1 MINQVFASFPDIA
14 FHVFKM
20 YSGFGDL
27 IVSKGSSTVK
37 ISSQEGVHQGDPLGP
52 VLFSIAI
59 HPLLLKL
66 QSNQA
71 GIMVLAYLDDIFL
84 LGPPNEAMVAF
95 ENLRSDFSSIGLE
108 ISSSKCEVFSSS
120 SGIKLLG
127 DQISSIPTTSTGT
140 TILGVP
146 IGCPSFI
153 QSHCSSFADSGNLL
167 CDQLVEL
174 EDPQSAMLLLRH
186 CHVPRMTH
194 LARSVA
200 PKYLIE
206 AASLHDH
213 LTRESFSK
221 ILNCGP
227 IPNDRWFQATLPIK
241 NGGFGMTSI
250 TEICQIAFIS
260 SWANAL
266 STLPIRFPAME
277 NQINEII
284 FGDGA
289 DGSIRSELLRA
300 IPPGKIFTD
309 LLEDTKRLQQKLT
322 RQHMSFATAHMVE
335 NTASPRDAARLRS
348 LGGKGAGS
356 WLNTIPESAKFALS
370 PYEFRLACL
379 LRLGLSLPAVRW
391 IEQCDCGT
399 ALDEMGYHLLTC
411 KKGGGPVWSHD
422 SIVSEWDDCL
432 RQLQI
437 HHKKE
442 PRDRYND
449 SNNRPDIAVFDVGSG
464 ANVEL
469 DVALSHPWA
478 SDIVSQAAEKD
489 GAAAARREDRKT
501 KKYSELKLAGMSS
514 MRFVPLV
521 MEHFGRW
528 GEEATKYLQELSRRS
543 CDDAGN
549 NNCNEFMCFWRKRFS
564 ITLQRCNAKTI
575 AKKISI
581 LTFNSCNTV
590 DDFVTQFYIH

>member
-1 MINQVFASFPDIA
+1 MSTWQPVPLICTCA
-14 FHVFKM
+14 F
-20 YSGFGDL
+20 L
-27 IVSKGSSTVK
+27 
-37 ISSQEGVHQGDPLGP
+37 
-52 VLFSIAI
+52 
-59 HPLLLKL
+59 L
-66 QSNQA
+66 QSPLHCDA
-71 GIMVLAYLDDIFL
+71 CIF
-84 LGPPNEAMVAF
+84 
-95 ENLRSDFSSIGLE
+95 RSGHFCGDRQTDRQTDRQRQTDRDRQTDKQTDRQRQTDKQTDRDRQTDKQTDRQTDRQTETDRQTDRDRQRQTDRQTTSIGLE

-335 NTASPRDAARLRS
+335 NTASPTDAARLRS

-422 SIVSEWDDCL
+422 SIVSEWDDQG
-432 RQLQI
+432 R
-437 HHKKE
+437 HMGPK
-442 PRDRYND
+442 
-449 SNNRPDIAVFDVGSG
+449 SG
-464 ANVEL
+464 
-469 DVALSHPWA
+469 
-478 SDIVSQAAEKD
+478 
-489 GAAAARREDRKT
+489 GA
-501 KKYSELKLAGMSS
+501 
-514 MRFVPLV
+514 
-521 MEHFGRW
+521 
-528 GEEATKYLQELSRRS
+528 
-543 CDDAGN
+543 
-549 NNCNEFMCFWRKRFS
+549 
-564 ITLQRCNAKTI
+564 
-575 AKKISI
+575 KI
-581 LTFNSCNTV
+581 
-590 DDFVTQFYIH
+590 

>member
-194 LARSVA
+194 LA
-200 PKYLIE
+200 
-206 AASLHDH
+206 
-213 LTRESFSK
+213 
-221 ILNCGP
+221 
-227 IPNDRWFQATLPIK
+227 
-241 NGGFGMTSI
+241 
-250 TEICQIAFIS
+250 

-322 RQHMSFATAHMVE
+322 RQHMTFATAHMVE

-528 GEEATKYLQELSRRS
+528 GEEATNYLQELSRRS
-543 CDDAGN
+543 CDDA
-549 NNCNEFMCFWRKRFS
+549 
-564 ITLQRCNAKTI
+564 
-575 AKKISI
+575 
-581 LTFNSCNTV
+581 V
-590 DDFVTQFYIH
+590 